1 MPKRSF
7 PFHSCSPLQ
16 MKTHVNSLHVDKE
29 SHMLKVYGKDSSS
42 FSFNVR
48 LFTKVILICIKTFL
62 NSFSCSKNHRSSEEG
77 IS

>member
-29 SHMLKVYGKDSSS
+29 THLMKVYGKYRQASHCSDNM
-42 FSFNVR
+42 FSITLNCA
-48 LFTKVILICIKTFL
+48 LFISL
-62 NSFSCSKNHRSSEEG
+62 SCSKNYRSSYERVC
-77 IS
+77 